1 MVTTD
6 ARGLHVSSI
15 EEAERVDWKRDKAVN
30 SQSLSPVTG
39 FPLQGC
45 ITFLLFLPPSFPPSD
60 DSST

>member
-30 SQSLSPVTG
+30 SQG
-39 FPLQGC
+39 PLLVMC
-45 ITFLLFLPPSFPPSD
+45 FR
-60 DSST
+60 